1 LCQWHTN
8 KWGGVTSPQGAQGV
22 SANIVSTF
30 SHSIDDISGT
40 CVFNRGTNKFLI
52 CVVSGNG
59 TNTVGVWYESSMSLY
74 V

>member
-1 LCQWHTN
+1 LPISRHVN
-8 KWGGVTSPQGAQGV
+8 FDFGNSSKNPDEF
-22 SANIVSTF
+22 IVSTF

-59 TNTVGVWYESSMSLY
+59 TNTVGVCYESSMSLY